1 MAWLGTIA
9 NNVLRNIV
17 FSDTP
22 PNVVQ
27 EVRPEQYTHRH
38 IYSREDGIVLY
49 GPGGKNQDKYEIVL
63 HRPCTETLHQAYSLF
78 RLEIPEEVETRFV
91 IYKDKVPVLVQIA
104 REMCNVGKIQK
115 LCDTLMEHPTW
126 TLAHLAAYFA
136 LHDAFTHAIVN
147 SQLNSGDLETG
158 ISPLQVA
165 VQTNNLRTVEMLIAA
180 KSSLE
185 HLDHNANTVYH
196 YAATSTKEIILAL
209 GSGLPNSLNS
219 RNSNGHT
226 PIHVA
231 CQNDK
236 PECVKALLL
245 IGADVNIP
253 ASEGQP
259 SSPGYVGDFLH
270 NKPNVLHAE
279 DMKFGGTPL
288 HWSRSREVIAALI
301 ETNCDIDALNF
312 DGRTALHVMVMRKR
326 LPCVVALLSHMASVN
341 IVDNDGN
348 TPLHLAVEAE
358 TPTIVQALIGFGA
371 DIDARNWKA
380 ETPMHKANID
390 TTDGNKIIYLL
401 HAVGAQRCPAEMIK
415 CHIGCKHDENYT
427 GISPSEPPHYVPRT
441 ILDQMLH
448 VSGMENMAENDKR
461 IEGGKLLCL
470 DGGGIRGLVLIQTLL
485 EIESVLQRPVIHCFD
500 WIAGT
505 STGGI
510 LALGLAAGKSLR
522 ECQALYFRIK
532 EDAFVGSRPYNSEG
546 LEKVLKKCLG
556 TYTVMADIKQP
567 KIMITGVLAD
577 RKPVDLHLFR
587 NYEAP
592 SVLLKVPEN
601 TMFESTLSPKDQLL
615 WKAARATGA
624 APSYFRA
631 FGRFLDGGLIANNPT
646 LDAMTEIHEYN
657 LALKAIG
664 REKEAI
670 SLSLVVSLGT
680 GIIPTTYALNEID
693 VFRPESLWDTAK
705 LAFGMSAL
713 GTLLVD
719 QATASDGRVVDRART
734 WCSMIGVPYYR
745 FNPHLSTEIAMDEKN
760 DEILVNM
767 IWTAKAFM
775 YVNRN
780 QVKELA
786 AIIGRDLNSK
796 DVSGLR
802 V

>member
-1 MAWLGTIA
+1 TMAWLGTIA

-22 PNVVQ
+22 PNVIQ
-27 EVRPEQYTHRH
+27 EVRPDQYSNRH
-38 IYSREDGIVLY
+38 IHSREDGIVLY

-78 RLEIPEEVETRFV
+78 RSETLDGAETRFL
-91 IYKDKVPVLVQIA
+91 IYKDKVPVLVQIV
-104 REMCNVGKIQK
+104 REMCHVGKIQK
-115 LCDTLMEHPTW
+115 LCDTLVEHPTW

-136 LHDAFTHAIVN
+136 LHDAFMHAIVN
-147 SQLNSGDLETG
+147 SQLNSGDSETG

-226 PIHVA
+226 PMHVA
-231 CQNDK
+231 CLNDK

-245 IGADVNIP
+245 IGADVNIS

-288 HWSRSREVIAALI
+288 HWSRSREVITALI
-301 ETNCDIDALNF
+301 DTNCDIDALNF

-358 TPTIVQALIGFGA
+358 TPAIVQALIGFGS
-371 DIDARNWKA
+371 DVDARNWKA
-380 ETPMHKANID
+380 ETPRHKANVD
-390 TTDGNKIIYLL
+390 TTEGNKIIYLL
-401 HAVGAQRCPAEMIK
+401 DAVGAQRCLSEMK
-415 CHIGCKHDENYT
+415 NCHLGCKHDENYT
-427 GISPSEPPHYVPRT
+427 GIAPSEPPQYVPRT

-448 VSGMENMAENDKR
+448 VSGMEKMAEYGNHKQ
-461 IEGGKLLCL
+461 IKGGRLLCL

-485 EIESVLQRPVIHCFD
+485 EIESVLRKPVVQCFD

-532 EDAFVGSRPYNSEG
+532 ENAFVGSRPYNSEG
-546 LEKVLKKCLG
+546 LEKVLKECLG
-556 TYTVMADIKQP
+556 AHTVMADIQKP

-592 SVLLKVPEN
+592 SMILKLPEN
-601 TMFESTLSPKDQLL
+601 GMFKSTLSPQEQLL

-657 LALKAIG
+657 LALKATN
-664 REKEAI
+664 RENEVI
-670 SLSLVVSLGT
+670 PLSLVVSLGT
-680 GIIPTTYALNEID
+680 GLIPTTYTLNEID

-705 LAFGMSAL
+705 LAFGISAL

-745 FNPHLSTEIAMDEKN
+745 FNPQLSTEVAMDEKS
-760 DEILVNM
+760 DEILVHM
-767 IWTAKAFM
+767 IWNAKAFM
-775 YVNRN
+775 HANRDVV
-780 QVKELA
+780 QELA
-786 AIIGRDLNSK
+786 TIIGRDSSLEKN
-796 DVSGLR
+796 
-802 V
+802 

>member
-1 MAWLGTIA
+1 
-9 NNVLRNIV
+9 
-17 FSDTP
+17 
-22 PNVVQ
+22 
-27 EVRPEQYTHRH
+27 
-38 IYSREDGIVLY
+38 
-49 GPGGKNQDKYEIVL
+49 
-63 HRPCTETLHQAYSLF
+63 
-78 RLEIPEEVETRFV
+78 
-91 IYKDKVPVLVQIA
+91 
-104 REMCNVGKIQK
+104 MCYVGKIQK
-115 LCDTLMEHPTW
+115 LCDTLVEHPTW

-147 SQLNSGDLETG
+147 SQLNSGDSETG

-226 PIHVA
+226 PMHVA
-231 CQNDK
+231 CLNDK

-259 SSPGYVGDFLH
+259 SSPGYVGDFFLH

-288 HWSRSREVIAALI
+288 HWSRSREVITALI
-301 ETNCDIDALNF
+301 DTNCDIDALNF
-312 DGRTALHVMVMRKR
+312 NGRTALHVMVMRKR

-358 TPTIVQALIGFGA
+358 TPAIVEALIGFGS

-380 ETPMHKANID
+380 ETPRHKANVD
-390 TTDGNKIIYLL
+390 TTEGNKIIYLL
-401 HAVGAQRCPAEMIK
+401 HAVGAQKCPSEMK
-415 CHIGCKHDENYT
+415 DCHLGCKHDENYT
-427 GISPSEPPHYVPRT
+427 GIAPSEPPQYVPRT

-448 VSGMENMAENDKR
+448 VSGMEKMAEHGNH
-461 IEGGKLLCL
+461 IEGGRLLCL

-485 EIESVLQRPVIHCFD
+485 EIESVLRKPVVQCFD

-532 EDAFVGSRPYNSEG
+532 ENAFVGSRPYNSEG
-546 LEKVLKKCLG
+546 LEKVLKECLG
-556 TYTVMADIKQP
+556 ANTVMANIQKP

-592 SVLLKVPEN
+592 SVILKLPEN
-601 TMFESTLSPKDQLL
+601 GMFKSTLSPQEQLL

-657 LALKAIG
+657 LALKATN
-664 REKEAI
+664 RENKVI
-670 SLSLVVSLGT
+670 PLSLVVSLGT
-680 GIIPTTYALNEID
+680 GLIPTTYTLNEID

-745 FNPHLSTEIAMDEKN
+745 FNPQLSTEVGMDEKS
-760 DEILVNM
+760 DEILVHM
-767 IWTAKAFM
+767 IWNAKAFM
-775 YVNRN
+775 HANRDVV
-780 QVKELA
+780 QELA
-786 AIIGRDLNSK
+786 TIIGRDS
-796 DVSGLR
+796 S
-802 V
+802 

>member
-1 MAWLGTIA
+1 M
-9 NNVLRNIV
+9 
-17 FSDTP
+17 
-22 PNVVQ
+22 
-27 EVRPEQYTHRH
+27 Y
-38 IYSREDGIVLY
+38 
-49 GPGGKNQDKYEIVL
+49 
-63 HRPCTETLHQAYSLF
+63 
-78 RLEIPEEVETRFV
+78 
-91 IYKDKVPVLVQIA
+91 
-104 REMCNVGKIQK
+104 NVGKIQK
-115 LCDTLMEHPTW
+115 LCDILMEHPTW

-136 LHDAFTHAIVN
+136 LHDAFMHAIVN
-147 SQLNSGDLETG
+147 SQLNSGDLKTG

-196 YAATSTKEIILAL
+196 YAATSTKDIILAL

-231 CQNDK
+231 CHKDK

-288 HWSRSREVIAALI
+288 HWSRSREVITALI

-326 LPCVVALLSHMASVN
+326 LPCIVALLSHMATVN
-341 IVDNDGN
+341 IVDKDGN
-348 TPLHLAVEAE
+348 TPLHLAIE
-358 TPTIVQALIGFGA
+358 TDTPAIVQALIGFGA
-371 DIDARNWKA
+371 DIDAQNWKS
-380 ETPMHKANID
+380 ETPLHKANIN

-401 HAVGAQRCPAEMIK
+401 YAVGAQRCPAEMIN

-427 GISPSEPPHYVPRT
+427 GTLPMEAPRYVPRS

-448 VSGMENMAENDKR
+448 VYGMEKMAEDGKQ
-461 IEGGKLLCL
+461 IKGGKLLCL

-485 EIESVLQRPVIHCFD
+485 EIESILQRPVIHCFD

-510 LALGLAAGKSLR
+510 LALGLGAGKSLR

-556 TYTVMADIKQP
+556 THTVMANIERP

-587 NYEAP
+587 NYDPP
-592 SVLLKVPEN
+592 SVLLNIPEN
-601 TMFESTLSPKDQLL
+601 KMFKSTLSSHDQLL

-657 LALKAIG
+657 LALKATG
-664 REKEAI
+664 REKEMVP
-670 SLSLVVSLGT
+670 LSLVVSLGT
-680 GIIPTTYALNEID
+680 GLTPTTYTMNEID
-693 VFRPESLWDTAK
+693 VFRPESLFDTAK
-705 LAFGMSAL
+705 LAFGISAL

-745 FNPHLSTEIAMDEKN
+745 FNPHLLTEVAMDEKN
-760 DEILVNM
+760 DEVLVNM

-775 YVNRN
+775 HANRN
-780 QVKELA
+780 EMKELA
-786 AIIGRDLNSK
+786 AIIDRDLNSRHN
-796 DVSGLR
+796 STGLHHAH

>member
-1 MAWLGTIA
+1 
-9 NNVLRNIV
+9 
-17 FSDTP
+17 
-22 PNVVQ
+22 
-27 EVRPEQYTHRH
+27 
-38 IYSREDGIVLY
+38 
-49 GPGGKNQDKYEIVL
+49 
-63 HRPCTETLHQAYSLF
+63 
-78 RLEIPEEVETRFV
+78 
-91 IYKDKVPVLVQIA
+91 
-104 REMCNVGKIQK
+104 MCNIGKIQK
-115 LCDTLMEHPTW
+115 LCDILVEHPTW

-136 LHDAFTHAIVN
+136 LHDAFSHVIVN
-147 SQLNSGDLETG
+147 SQLNSGDPETG

-165 VQTNNLRTVEMLIAA
+165 IQTNNLRTVEMLIAA

-231 CQNDK
+231 CLNDK

-288 HWSRSREVIAALI
+288 HWSHSREVITALI

-312 DGRTALHVMVMRKR
+312 NGRTALHVMVMRKR

-348 TPLHLAVEAE
+348 TPLHLAIEAE
-358 TPTIVQALIGFGA
+358 APAIVQALIGFGA
-371 DIDARNWKA
+371 DVDARNWKS
-380 ETPMHKANID
+380 ETARHKASVN
-390 TTDGNKIIYLL
+390 TTEGNKIIYIL
-401 HAVGAQRCPAEMIK
+401 HAVGAQRCPPEMTG
-415 CHIGCKHDENYT
+415 CHQGCKHKETFT
-427 GISPSEPPHYVPRT
+427 GIAPSEPLHHVPRT
-441 ILDQMLH
+441 VIDQMLH
-448 VSGMENMAENDKR
+448 VSGMEKMAEPENRKR
-461 IEGGKLLCL
+461 IKGGRLLCL

-485 EIESVLQRPVIHCFD
+485 EIESILGKPVVHCFD

-546 LEKVLKKCLG
+546 LEKVLKECLG
-556 TYTVMADIKQP
+556 SYTVMADIEKP
-567 KIMITGVLAD
+567 HIMITGVLAD

-587 NYEAP
+587 NYESP
-592 SVLLKVPEN
+592 HSLLKVPEN
-601 TMFESTLSPKDQLL
+601 SMFKSTLAPQEQLL

-657 LALKAIG
+657 LALKALK
-664 REKEAI
+664 REKEMTP
-670 SLSLVVSLGT
+670 LSLVVSLGT
-680 GIIPTTYALNEID
+680 GLIPTTVTSTEID
-693 VFRPESLWDTAK
+693 VFRPDSLWGAAQ
-705 LAFGMSAL
+705 LAFGISAL

-719 QATASDGRVVDRART
+719 QATASDGRVVDRARS

-745 FNPHLSTEIAMDEKN
+745 FNPQLSTEVAMDEKN
-760 DEILVNM
+760 DEVLVHM

-775 YVNRN
+775 HANRD
-780 QVKELA
+780 QMKELA
-786 AIIGRDLNSK
+786 AIIGRDSASEN
-796 DVSGLR
+796 D
-802 V
+802 

>member
-1 MAWLGTIA
+1 
-9 NNVLRNIV
+9 
-17 FSDTP
+17 
-22 PNVVQ
+22 
-27 EVRPEQYTHRH
+27 
-38 IYSREDGIVLY
+38 
-49 GPGGKNQDKYEIVL
+49 
-63 HRPCTETLHQAYSLF
+63 
-78 RLEIPEEVETRFV
+78 
-91 IYKDKVPVLVQIA
+91 
-104 REMCNVGKIQK
+104 MCSIGKIQK
-115 LCDTLMEHPTW
+115 LCDTLTEHPTW

-136 LHDAFTHAIVN
+136 LYDAFTHAIVN

-165 VQTNNLRTVEMLIAA
+165 VQTNNLRTVQLLIAA

-196 YAATSTKEIILAL
+196 YAATSTKDIILAL
-209 GSGLPNSLNS
+209 GSSLPNSLNS
-219 RNSNGHT
+219 RNSNGYT

-245 IGADVNIP
+245 IGADVNIS
-253 ASEGQP
+253 ASESTQP
-259 SSPGYVGDFLH
+259 TSPGYVGDFLQH
-270 NKPNVLHAE
+270 NKPNVLYAE

-288 HWSRSREVIAALI
+288 HWSRSREVIRALI

-312 DGRTALHVMVMRKR
+312 DGRTALHVMVMRGR

-341 IVDNDGN
+341 IVDNEGN
-348 TPLHLAVEAE
+348 TPLHLAMDVDIPA
-358 TPTIVQALIGFGA
+358 IVQALIGFGA
-371 DIDARNWKA
+371 DLNAHNWKS
-380 ETPMHKANID
+380 ETPLHKANINS
-390 TTDGNKIIYLL
+390 TDGNKIIYLL
-401 HAVGAQRCPAEMIK
+401 HAVGVQRCSSDMEN
-415 CHIGCKHDENYT
+415 CHLGCKHNENYT
-427 GISPSEPPHYVPRT
+427 GIAPSEPPHHVTRT
-441 ILDQMLH
+441 VLDQMLH
-448 VSGMENMAENDKR
+448 VAGMEKMTEQETR
-461 IEGGKLLCL
+461 PIEGGRLLCL

-485 EIESVLQRPVIHCFD
+485 EIESILGQPVVQCFD

-532 EDAFVGSRPYNSEG
+532 EDAFVGSRPYSSEG
-546 LEKVLKKCLG
+546 LEKVLKECLG
-556 TYTVMADIKQP
+556 TYTVMEEIKKP

-587 NYEAP
+587 NYQSP
-592 SVLLKVPEN
+592 SSLLNVAEN
-601 TMFESTLSPKDQLL
+601 TMFKPTLPPQEQLL

-657 LALKAIG
+657 MALKAVG
-664 REKEAI
+664 RVNETI
-670 SLSLVVSLGT
+670 PLSLVVSLGT
-680 GIIPTTYALNEID
+680 GCIPTTFILKEID

-705 LAFGMSAL
+705 LAFGISAL

-734 WCSMIGVPYYR
+734 WCSTIGVPYYR
-745 FNPHLSTEIAMDEKN
+745 FNPQLSTEIAMDEKS

-775 YVNRN
+775 HANRDQVN
-780 QVKELA
+780 ELA
-786 AIIGRDLNSK
+786 AIIHRSVQL
-796 DVSGLR
+796 
-802 V
+802 

>member
-1 MAWLGTIA
+1 MRKERKATV
-9 NNVLRNIV
+9 NVSN
-17 FSDTP
+17 F
-22 PNVVQ
+22 
-27 EVRPEQYTHRH
+27 
-38 IYSREDGIVLY
+38 
-49 GPGGKNQDKYEIVL
+49 
-63 HRPCTETLHQAYSLF
+63 
-78 RLEIPEEVETRFV
+78 IPF
-91 IYKDKVPVLVQIA
+91 K
-104 REMCNVGKIQK
+104 MCNVAKLQK
-115 LCDTLMEHPTW
+115 LCDTLTEHPTW
-126 TLAHLAAYFA
+126 TLAHLAAHFA
-136 LHDAFTHAIVN
+136 LYDAFSHAIVN
-147 SQLNSGDLETG
+147 SELNSGDSETG

-165 VQTNNLRTVEMLIAA
+165 VRTNNLRTVQMLIAA

-196 YAATSTKEIILAL
+196 YAATSTKDIILAL
-209 GSGLPNSLNS
+209 GVGLPNSLNS

-231 CQNDK
+231 CHNDK

-253 ASEGQP
+253 ATEGPEP

-270 NKPNVLHAE
+270 NKPNVLHSE

-288 HWSRSREVIAALI
+288 HWSRSREVIRALI

-326 LPCVVALLSHMASVN
+326 LQCVVALLSHMASVN
-341 IVDNDGN
+341 IVDKEGN
-348 TPLHLAVEAE
+348 TPLHLAVDLA
-358 TPTIVQALIGFGA
+358 IVQALIGFGA
-371 DIDARNWKA
+371 DIDARNWKS
-380 ETPMHKANID
+380 ETPLHKASID
-390 TTDGNKIIYLL
+390 STDGNKIIYLL
-401 HAVGAQRCPAEMIK
+401 HAVGAQRCPLEMTG
-415 CHIGCKHDENYT
+415 CHLGCKFNETYT
-427 GISPSEPPHYVPRT
+427 GIAPSEPPHHVTRT
-441 ILDQMLH
+441 VIDQMLH
-448 VSGMENMAENDKR
+448 VSGMDKMTEQDR
-461 IEGGKLLCL
+461 ATIDGGRLLCL

-485 EIESVLQRPVIHCFD
+485 EIESVLGRPVVECFD

-546 LEKVLKKCLG
+546 LERVLKDCLG
-556 TYTVMADIKQP
+556 AHTVMADIARP

-587 NYEAP
+587 NYQSP
-592 SVLLKVPEN
+592 SALLQVSENAMFKGTLPPE
-601 TMFESTLSPKDQLL
+601 EQLL

-646 LDAMTEIHEYN
+646 LDAMAEIHEYN
-657 LALKAIG
+657 LALNATDQ
-664 REKEAI
+664 
-670 SLSLVVSLGT
+670 SSQTVPLTLVVSLGT
-680 GIIPTTYALNEID
+680 GCLPTMHAPKEID
-693 VFRPESLWDTAK
+693 VFRPESLIDTAK

-719 QATASDGRVVDRART
+719 QATASDGRVVDRARS

-745 FNPHLSTEIAMDEKN
+745 FNPQLSTEVGMDEKD
-760 DEILVNM
+760 DETLVHM
-767 IWTAKAFM
+767 IWSAKAFM
-775 YVNRN
+775 HTNRDR
-780 QVKELA
+780 VKELA
-786 AIIGRDLNSK
+786 AIINRDTKQRRL
-796 DVSGLR
+796 
-802 V
+802 

>member
-1 MAWLGTIA
+1 MSWIGAIA

-17 FSDTP
+17 YTDTP
-22 PNVVQ
+22 PNVVL
-27 EVRPEQYTHRH
+27 EVRPEHYSNRH
-38 IYSREDGIVLY
+38 IHSREDGIVLY
-49 GPGGKNQDKYEIVL
+49 GPGDRSQKYEIVL

-78 RLEIPEEVETRFV
+78 RSESLEATMDRFMT
-91 IYKDKVPVLVQIA
+91 YKDKVPLLVQIVQ
-104 REMCNVGKIQK
+104 EMYSIAKIQK
-115 LCDTLMEHPTW
+115 LCDTLMEHPMW
-126 TLAHLAAYFA
+126 TLAHLAAHFA
-136 LHDAFTHAIVN
+136 LYDAFSCEIVN
-147 SQLNSGDLETG
+147 SDLNSGDLETG

-165 VQTNNLRTVEMLIAA
+165 VQTNNLRTVQMLIAA

-196 YAATSTKEIILAL
+196 YAATSTKDIILAL
-209 GSGLPNSLNS
+209 GAGLPNSLNS
-219 RNSNGHT
+219 RNSSGHT

-231 CQNDK
+231 CHNDK

-253 ASEGQP
+253 ATESAEP

-270 NKPNVLHAE
+270 KKPNVLNSE

-288 HWSRSREVIAALI
+288 HWSRSREVIRALI

-326 LPCVVALLSHMASVN
+326 LECVVALLSHLASVN
-341 IVDNDGN
+341 IVDKEGN
-348 TPLHLAVEAE
+348 TPLHLAEDSI
-358 TPTIVQALIGFGA
+358 IVQALIGFGA
-371 DIDARNWKA
+371 DLNARNWKF
-380 ETPMHKANID
+380 ETPLHKANID
-390 TTDGNKIIYLL
+390 NTDGNKIIYLL
-401 HAVGAQRCPAEMIK
+401 HAVGAQRCPPEMTG
-415 CHIGCKHDENYT
+415 CHLGCKYNETYT
-427 GISPSEPPHYVPRT
+427 GIAPSEPPHHVSRT
-441 ILDQMLH
+441 VIDQMLH
-448 VSGMENMAENDKR
+448 VASMDKMTEQDR
-461 IEGGKLLCL
+461 TTLDGGKLLCL
-470 DGGGIRGLVLIQTLL
+470 DGGGIRGLVLIQSLL
-485 EIESVLQRPVIHCFD
+485 EIESVVGRPVVHCFD

-532 EDAFVGSRPYNSEG
+532 EDVFVGSRPYNSEG
-546 LEKVLKKCLG
+546 LEKILKECLG
-556 TYTVMADIKQP
+556 AETVMADIVRP
-567 KIMITGVLAD
+567 KIMITAVLAD

-587 NYEAP
+587 NYESP
-592 SVLLKVPEN
+592 SSLLLVAENAMFKRTLLPE
-601 TMFESTLSPKDQLL
+601 EQLL

-664 REKEAI
+664 RPQEVVP
-670 SLSLVVSLGT
+670 LTLVVSLGT
-680 GIIPTTYALNEID
+680 GCTRTTYAFNEID
-693 VFRPESLWDTAK
+693 VFRPEGLWGTAK
-705 LAFGMSAL
+705 LAIGISAL

-719 QATASDGRVVDRART
+719 QATASDGRVVDRARG

-745 FNPHLSTEIAMDEKN
+745 FNPQLSTEIDMDEKN
-760 DEILVNM
+760 DKTLVHM
-767 IWTAKAFM
+767 IWSAKAFM
-775 YVNRN
+775 HANRD

-786 AIIGRDLNSK
+786 AVINRSSQGNYNQGK
-796 DVSGLR
+796 V
-802 V
+802 